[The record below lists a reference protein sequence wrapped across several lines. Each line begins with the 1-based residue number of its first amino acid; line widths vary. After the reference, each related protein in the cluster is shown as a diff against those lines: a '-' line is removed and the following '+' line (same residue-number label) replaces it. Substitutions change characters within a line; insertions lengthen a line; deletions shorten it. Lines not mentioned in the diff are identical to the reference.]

1 MSRLFVVG
9 AAPLPFERKQRQ
21 YAANLRTWHFTKP
34 LLDAGHTIRLVAC
47 RLPNTYSPEEDS
59 DPVESIRQPGLEYL
73 SVRPEVFEDRSF
85 LQDQFDEF
93 EADAVIGVNTY
104 PASRAVRIATEKPIW
119 ADLNGWVMAEAQTK
133 TAVYDDDRYLSHFWK
148 MERAVLER
156 ADVISTVSQA
166 QAHAVAG
173 ELATLSR
180 LGRATFG
187 YSFLVPIPNAVV
199 EDEYQHKVGTIR
211 GTLVGEDDF
220 VVLWVGGYNTWT
232 DVDLLYEGLI
242 RAMEVDPQVKFV
254 STGGVIEGHD
264 EITFK
269 RFQTL
274 IAKSKYKQRFHFVGW
289 VRTEDVPSYYYESN
303 LGLNVDGN
311 NYETIYG
318 ARNRL
323 NDMMKV
329 GLPLLTTVG
338 TEVSHDIERNR
349 LGLTCSIGDAGRFA
363 EQIVWAAENRDELE
377 AMARRAR
384 EFAHREYSY
393 RATTE
398 PLLKWVEAP
407 QRAPDRARRVA
418 LADLDFFEHSDPTET
433 ARGIGDRGSLSLL
446 GGWRR
451 IWKAAAR
458 RFRRKGQP

>member
-34 LLDAGHTIRLVAC
+34 LLDAGHAIRLVAC
-47 RLPNTYSPEEDS
+47 RLPNTYSPEEDRQ
-59 DPVESIRQPGLEYL
+59 PVEFNEQPGLEYF
-73 SVRPEVFEDRSF
+73 SVRPKVFEDRSF
-85 LQDQFDEF
+85 LQDQFEEF
-93 EADAVIGVNTY
+93 EADAIIGVNTY
-104 PASRAVRIATEKPIW
+104 PASRAVRISTEKPIW
-119 ADLNGWVMAEAQTK
+119 CDLNGWVMAEAQTK
-133 TAVYDDDRYLSHFWK
+133 TAVYGDDRFLSHFWK
-148 MERAVLER
+148 MEEAVLSR
-156 ADVISTVSQA
+156 ADVISTVSMA

-180 LGRATFG
+180 LGKSTFG
-187 YSFLVPIPNAVV
+187 YSFLVPIPNAIV
-199 EDEYQHKVGTIR
+199 EDEYQHQVGTIR
-211 GTLVGEDDF
+211 GSLVGEEDF

-232 DVDLLYEGLI
+232 DVDLLYEGLA
-242 RAMEVDPQVKFV
+242 RAMEVAPSLQFV

-269 RFQTL
+269 RFQDL
-274 IAKSKYKQRFHFVGW
+274 IAGSEFKDRFHFVGW
-289 VRTEDVPSYYYESN
+289 VRTEKVPSYYYESN
-303 LGLNVDGN
+303 LGLNVDGD

-338 TEVSHDIERNR
+338 TEISHDIESHD
-349 LGLTCSIGDAGRFA
+349 LGLTCPIGDAGRFT

-384 EFAHREYSY
+384 EFANREYSY
-393 RATTE
+393 EATTR
-398 PLLKWVEAP
+398 PLLRWVEAP
-407 QRAPDRARRVA
+407 QRAPDKARRVA
-418 LADLDFFEHSDPTET
+418 LTDLDFFEHSDTTGGAKENRDKGLD
-433 ARGIGDRGSLSLL
+433 ALA

-451 IWKAAAR
+451 VWQAAAR
-458 RFRRKGQP
+458 RVRRKGHD

>member
-1 MSRLFVVG
+1 MSRIFIVG

-21 YAANLRTWHFTKP
+21 YAANLRTWHFAKP

-59 DPVESIRQPGLEYL
+59 KPVEVLRQPGLEYL
-73 SVRPEVFEDRSF
+73 SVRPEVFENRSF
-85 LQDQFDEF
+85 LQAKFEEF
-93 EADAVIGVNTY
+93 EADVVLGVNTY
-104 PASRAVRIATEKPIW
+104 PASRAVRIDTDKPIW
-119 ADLNGWVMAEAQTK
+119 CDLNGWVMAEAQTK

-148 MERAVLER
+148 MEEAVLER

-180 LGRATFG
+180 LGKRTFG

-199 EDEYQHKVGTIR
+199 EDEYQHRVGTVR

-232 DVDLLYEGLI
+232 DVDLLYEGLS
-242 RAMEVDPQVKFV
+242 RAMEAAPRLQFV

-269 RFQTL
+269 RFQDQ
-274 IAKSKYKQRFHFVGW
+274 IAKSEFKHRFHFVGW

-303 LGLNVDGN
+303 LGLNVDGD

-338 TEVSHDIERNR
+338 TEISHEIERHQ
-349 LGLTCSIGDAGRFA
+349 LGLTCPIGDAGRFA
-363 EQIVWAAENRDELE
+363 ERIAWAAENRDELE

-398 PLLKWVEAP
+398 PLLRWVVAP
-407 QRAPDRARRVA
+407 RRAPDRARRIA
-418 LADLDFFEHSDPTET
+418 LTDLDFFEHSDTMEAAKESGHRSP
-433 ARGIGDRGSLSLL
+433 GFLF

-451 IWKAAAR
+451 IWEAAAR
-458 RFRRKGQP
+458 GLRR